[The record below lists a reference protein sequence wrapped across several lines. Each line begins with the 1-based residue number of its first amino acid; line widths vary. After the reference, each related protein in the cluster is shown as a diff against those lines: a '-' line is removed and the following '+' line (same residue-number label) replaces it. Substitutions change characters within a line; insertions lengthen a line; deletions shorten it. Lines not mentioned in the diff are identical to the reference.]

1 MRDPLSGEIH
11 KLISKSGKLSRVYRD
26 VHFYSGQHSYNSAL
40 DLEFFRAINFKVQWQ
55 ACFGAQKV
63 TKP

>member
-26 VHFYSGQHSYNSAL
+26 MHFYFGQYSVNSAL
-40 DLEFFRAINFKVQWQ
+40 NLAFFRAINFKVQWQ
-55 ACFGAQKV
+55 ACFGDQKV